1 MVQVHHDLYQVY
13 KFEVKGQL
21 ILSPND
27 VEADQ
32 SSATLSLF
40 FEYLYMTI

>member
-1 MVQVHHDLYQVY
+1 MITIFHNTS
-13 KFEVKGQL
+13 VKQY
-21 ILSPND
+21 D

>member
-32 SSATLSLF
+32 SST
-40 FEYLYMTI
+40 T